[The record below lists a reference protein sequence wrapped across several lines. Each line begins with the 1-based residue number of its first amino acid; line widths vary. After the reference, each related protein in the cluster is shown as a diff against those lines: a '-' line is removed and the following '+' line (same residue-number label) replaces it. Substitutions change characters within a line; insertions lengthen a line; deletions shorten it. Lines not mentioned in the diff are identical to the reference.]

1 MKLSQFPDP
10 LEFREAGH
18 RNGSMLLQL
27 THSYRFF
34 SSLGTVRVPKGF
46 VTDGASIPRVFW
58 NILSPFG
65 DYFGAAVIH
74 DFLYSKF
81 NKDFSRDEADAIF
94 LEGMTASGVPFLRR
108 TTIYT
113 AVRLFG
119 WTCFRGDPSFCA

>member
-1 MKLSQFPDP
+1 MISPFPDP

-27 THSYRFF
+27 THRFRFF
-34 SSLGTVRVPKGF
+34 SSLGTVSAPAGF

-74 DFLYSKF
+74 DFLYSPH
-81 NKDFSRDEADAIF
+81 NTEFSRDEADSIF
-94 LEGMTASGVPFLRR
+94 LEGMNAKGVPFLRR
-108 TTIYT
+108 AVIYS
-113 AVRLFG
+113 AVRAFG
-119 WTCFRGDPSFCA
+119 WRAFRGRPSKEI